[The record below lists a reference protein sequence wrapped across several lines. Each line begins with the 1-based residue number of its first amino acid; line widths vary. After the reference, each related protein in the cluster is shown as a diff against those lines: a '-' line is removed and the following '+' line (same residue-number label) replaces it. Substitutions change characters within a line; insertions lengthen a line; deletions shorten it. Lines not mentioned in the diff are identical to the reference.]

1 MLQLTTRVH
10 NLKRLTCLHRYTRLG
25 TKQIRSFFGKQ
36 TTLEEDEFAEQE
48 KIEELRQAFSLPR
61 NAWFTTDHH
70 YLQPTS
76 EDYVWKFGIT
86 TYLKTGMAHV
96 FMVRVNASVGEE
108 VNYMSGVME
117 MEFDP
122 SDEGTECLP
131 TIYIPSPPVTVCTI
145 QTINW
150 ELVHQ
155 PRKIT
160 HDMQSCE
167 WLLEI
172 WCQIDPS
179 KEEAVVNGRC
189 EKFMNTEEYVKFLLK
204 LDPRD
209 MLNRFPGL
217 NVHDEH
223 AVVFTNNT
231 QYVSGDTTMHKTSR
245 WKPDWWPW
253 GM

>member
-1 MLQLTTRVH
+1 MQLARLKQLTRFV
-10 NLKRLTCLHRYTRLG
+10 RLHRNPRLVR
-25 TKQIRSFFGKQ
+25 TLFGKAK
-36 TTLEEDEFAEQE
+36 TTLEEDEFAEAE

-61 NAWFTTDHH
+61 NAWFTSDHH
-70 YLQPTS
+70 YIQPTQ

-96 FMVRVNASVGEE
+96 FMVRVNASVGED

-122 SDEGTECLP
+122 TDEGTEVLP
-131 TIYIPSPPVTVCTI
+131 TIYIPSPPVQKCTI

-150 ELVHQ
+150 EIVHQ

-167 WLLEI
+167 WLMEI
-172 WCQIDPS
+172 WCMIDPNV
-179 KEEAVVNGRC
+179 EEAIVNGKC
-189 EKFMNTEEYVKFLLK
+189 EKWMNTEEYVKFLLK

-209 MLNRFPGL
+209 MFNRFPGL

-223 AVVFTNNT
+223 AVVFTNNM
-231 QYVSGDTTMHKTSR
+231 QYVSGTTSVTESSS
-245 WKPDWWPW
+245 WKPAWWPW
-253 GM
+253 GL